1 MRILLDTH
9 FLIWLTIDFGKLK
22 PRELEI
28 LAEGHE
34 ILVSSISLIEIR
46 FKWRSL
52 DAKGQPKGRMS
63 APTALDLIR
72 RNDFL
77 LAELSAADVVAELQP
92 PLAHTDPFDE
102 LLLLHAQQ
110 LGAKLLTRDDALRE
124 HPLAYRFT

>member
-9 FLIWLTIDFGKLK
+9 YVIWLTIDIGRLK
-22 PRELEI
+22 PHELQF

-34 ILVSSISLIEIR
+34 VLVSSVSLIEIR

-63 APTALDLIR
+63 ASTALDLVR
-72 RNDFL
+72 RNDFAL
-77 LAELSAADVVAELQP
+77 MDLSAANIAAELQP
-92 PLAHTDPFDE
+92 ALAHSDPFDE

-110 LGAKLLTRDDALRE
+110 LDAKLLTRDDELRD
-124 HPLAYRFT
+124 HPAAYRLA